1 MQSYLERYLD
11 GECTGVWAELVALG
25 PAVRDEPICTDAQ
38 AVAQEMMLRAKHNIS
53 LLVERLTKLEYRFIS
68 PESVWRPPDPKL
80 TATLDTLE
88 QRYGS
93 FPLVVRMWYEVVG
106 EVDFMGTHPK
116 LSHHDG
122 LDWGGSEQ
130 LGCYSDPMM
139 VGWFSHLTDELLSFY
154 LNLAGDWDEMAQM
167 EKEMPPPYGID
178 IGLSAINKAN
188 HSGSGSIQ
196 MLVPNP
202 AFDAP
207 LIDRDDYWMG
217 TFFVPYLRTCF
228 EWGGFPGFNR
238 VADSDLPKEEL
249 NFLNDG
255 LITL

>member
-1 MQSYLERYLD
+1 
-11 GECTGVWAELVALG
+11 
-25 PAVRDEPICTDAQ
+25 
-38 AVAQEMMLRAKHNIS
+38 
-53 LLVERLTKLEYRFIS
+53 
-68 PESVWRPPDPKL
+68 
-80 TATLDTLE
+80 
-88 QRYGS
+88 
-93 FPLVVRMWYEVVG
+93 
-106 EVDFMGTHPK
+106 
-116 LSHHDG
+116 
-122 LDWGGSEQ
+122 
-130 LGCYSDPMM
+130 
-139 VGWFSHLTDELLSFY
+139 
-154 LNLAGDWDEMAQM
+154 MAQM

-196 MLVPNP
+196 MLVPNL